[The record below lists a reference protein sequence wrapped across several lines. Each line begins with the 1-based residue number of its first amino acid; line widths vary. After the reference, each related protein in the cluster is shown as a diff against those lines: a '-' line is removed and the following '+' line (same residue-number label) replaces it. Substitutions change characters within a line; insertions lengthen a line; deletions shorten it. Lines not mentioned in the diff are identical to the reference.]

1 MKREYLPVGS
11 SDRVHEIDAIRGF
24 ALLGILM
31 MNIMSFAGPQMENQL
46 TFDTSEIYTGSNSII
61 ILLINI
67 FVTANFYTMFSFLF
81 GLGFYI
87 FLSRAEN
94 RTHQVNRLFVR
105 RMSILLIIGLLHAI
119 FIWYGDILT
128 VYAVTGIILLLFYRL
143 NPRFNLFISTMILL
157 LGSVFVILMTMLAL
171 SLPDISAEA
180 TGSSAY
186 GIDMIGAAKGSY
198 WDIVSLN
205 LSILALMSVNNIA
218 MTPLI
223 LAIFLLGLYAGQKA
237 YHTRLGSL
245 KKELWRI
252 AAISIGVGLPVK
264 VVTGY
269 TMTYGM
275 GSPTLSIL
283 SMLAYTLGGPLMS
296 LGYIALLTLMF
307 LKIQSFTKLL
317 QPVGQLALTNYI
329 MQSVLMITLFFGFGL
344 FNEIGAVWFPLI
356 VAATFAIQVMA
367 SHFWVRHFRYGPL
380 EWIWRM
386 STYGK
391 ILPIKK

>member
-11 SDRVHEIDAIRGF
+11 ADRVHEIDAVRGF
-24 ALLGILM
+24 ALFGILM

-46 TFDTSEIYTGSNSII
+46 TFDASDIYTGSNSVI

-87 FLSRAEN
+87 FLSRAKN
-94 RTHQVNRLFVR
+94 RTQQVNRLFIR

-119 FIWYGDILT
+119 FVWYGDILT

-143 NPRFNLFISTMILL
+143 NPRLNLFISTMILL

-171 SLPDISAEA
+171 SLPDINAETA
-180 TGSSAY
+180 SSPVY
-186 GIDMIGAAKGSY
+186 GINMIEASNGSY

-205 LSILALMSVNNIA
+205 LSILGLMSVNNIA
-218 MTPLI
+218 MVPLV
-223 LAIFLLGLYAGQKA
+223 LAVFLIGLFVGQKG
-237 YHTRLGSL
+237 YHTRLWSL
-245 KKELWRI
+245 KKMLWKI
-252 AAISIGVGLPVK
+252 VIIGIGVGLPVK
-264 VVTGY
+264 VITGY
-269 TMTYGM
+269 AMTYGM
-275 GSPTLSIL
+275 ESPALSVL

-296 LGYIALLTLMF
+296 LGYTALLALIF
-307 LKIQSFTKLL
+307 LRFQSFTKML

-329 MQSVLMITLFFGFGL
+329 MQSVLMIVLFFGFNL
-344 FNEIGAVWFPLI
+344 FNQIGALWFPLI
-356 VAATFAIQVMA
+356 VAATFGFQIVV
-367 SHFWVRHFRYGPL
+367 SHLWMRYFKYGPL
-380 EWIWRM
+380 EWIWRI

-391 ILPIKK
+391 ILSIKK